1 MKRMTDKEHQVIMA
15 NAVRGIVPRMPSP
28 AHITKARG
36 KLTDKYDDLQAVI
49 RKGQNKAAKAR
60 RDMARKLREQK

>member
-28 AHITKARG
+28 ASVTKAT
-36 KLTDKYDDLQAVI
+36 KKIQDKYDDLQATI
-49 RKGQNKAAKAR
+49 RKGQNARAKAQ